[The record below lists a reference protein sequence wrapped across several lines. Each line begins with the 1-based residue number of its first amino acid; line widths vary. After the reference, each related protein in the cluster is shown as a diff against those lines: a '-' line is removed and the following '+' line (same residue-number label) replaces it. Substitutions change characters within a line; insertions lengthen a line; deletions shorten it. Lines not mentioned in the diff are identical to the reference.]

1 MARLSVPVV
10 VVTALAA
17 ASSFQLPLR
26 TPTHQPQLRTEAARP
41 PAVWCR
47 LKVVGVRSR
56 MRMAAAAVDEED
68 DTAGDFVLV
77 FGFVA
82 AFTAALI
89 LRPFAA
95 AVPRRRSKTPPGAR
109 WSSRIQVA

>member
-10 VVTALAA
+10 VVTALTA

-47 LKVVGVRSR
+47 LKVVGARSR
-56 MRMAAAAVDEED
+56 MRMAAAADEED

-95 AVPRRRSKTPPGAR
+95 TVPRRRSKTPLGAR

>member
-10 VVTALAA
+10 VVTALTA

-56 MRMAAAAVDEED
+56 MRMAAAADEED

-95 AVPRRRSKTPPGAR
+95 TVPRRRSKTPLGAR

>member
-1 MARLSVPVV
+1 MLSVPVL
-10 VVTALAA
+10 VVTSLAA
-17 ASSFQLPLR
+17 ASSFMLPLR

-56 MRMAAAAVDEED
+56 MRMARAAGEED
-68 DTAGDFVLV
+68 DSAAGDLVLV
-77 FGFVA
+77 FGFIA

-95 AVPRRRSKTPPGAR
+95 TVPRRRSKAPRGAR
-109 WSSRIQVA
+109 WSS